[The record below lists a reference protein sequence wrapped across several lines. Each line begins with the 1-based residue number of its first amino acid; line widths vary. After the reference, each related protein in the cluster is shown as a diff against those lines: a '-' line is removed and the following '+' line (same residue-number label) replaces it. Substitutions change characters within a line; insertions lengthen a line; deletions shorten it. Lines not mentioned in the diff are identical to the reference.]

1 MPPTLFGGVHSEQ
14 MKSAIALRP
23 ATESDLP
30 ALTQLDLTY
39 PTDRVLALER
49 FGQPPQHTFA
59 FRWRSRE
66 PGTAV
71 PYQYTEE
78 KLRDARSRVDL
89 FLTAELDGQPVGLL
103 IVIVPPRADDGEI
116 TDLAIDRPHR
126 RRGAGHALIDAALEF
141 ARSRSLLA
149 LWVEPRADNAEA
161 VEFYLSLG
169 FRLRGFNDRMYS
181 NRDHEDGR
189 VTLFMYREL

>member
-1 MPPTLFGGVHSEQ
+1 MGPAPR
-14 MKSAIALRP
+14 ALTTGCNAKRRP
-23 ATESDLP
+23 ARHRIRPAP
-30 ALTQLDLTY
+30 ALTRLDFTY
-39 PTDRVLALER
+39 PTDRVLALEHS
-49 FGQPPQHTFA
+49 GGSSQHTFA

-71 PYQYTEE
+71 AYQYTEE
-78 KLRDARSRVDL
+78 KLRDALSRAHL
-89 FLTAELDGQPVGLL
+89 FLTAELDGRPVGLL
-103 IVIVPPRADDGEI
+103 IVIVPHRADDGEI
-116 TDLAIDRPHR
+116 TDLAVDRAHR
-126 RRGAGHALIDAALEF
+126 HRGAGRALIDAALKF
-141 ARSRSLLA
+141 ARSRSLRA

-169 FRLRGFNDRMYS
+169 FRLSGFNDRMYS

>member
-1 MPPTLFGGVHSEQ
+1 MLLAV
-14 MKSAIALRP
+14 RP
-23 ATESDLP
+23 ATDSDLSV
-30 ALTQLDLTY
+30 LSRLDLTY

-49 FGQPPQHTFA
+49 SGESPQHTFA
-59 FRWRSRE
+59 FRWHSRE

-141 ARSRSLLA
+141 ARSRSLRA

-169 FRLRGFNDRMYS
+169 FRLSGFNDRMHS